1 MTDDKTIHTDMADN
15 NGRTNSADDER
26 LLMILGEALGD
37 MPDEEETRAAW
48 NKFDARHKADSRR
61 SVTLRRTLI
70 ALSAAAAV
78 AVVLLLFPWSK
89 TGNNGGIIETFATA
103 ELPSHTLRTA
113 DGSHIVIRTPSAT
126 TSDVVLPDGT
136 QVVLGSGSILKY
148 AADFGSGDVREV
160 ELTGQARFS
169 VTHNAHKPFIV
180 KSEKMATK
188 VLGTEFYVRS
198 YRGSTSSVVLLK
210 GRVSVGSSKSSGD
223 KMLRP
228 GQRAVVDKDGDI
240 KVSKADI
247 TAAGGWTHGQ
257 FCFDDSRLDEVMNDI
272 GSWYNVSIAFH
283 SARLLPLR
291 VHFNFPRT
299 VPLKDVMQALNDLG
313 VAKFRYSDGR
323 INIEQY
329 RNN

>member
-1 MTDDKTIHTDMADN
+1 M
-15 NGRTNSADDER
+15 
-26 LLMILGEALGD
+26 
-37 MPDEEETRAAW
+37 
-48 NKFDARHKADSRR
+48 
-61 SVTLRRTLI
+61 
-70 ALSAAAAV
+70 
-78 AVVLLLFPWSK
+78 LLLFPWSK

-148 AADFGSGDVREV
+148 AADFGSSDVREV

-228 GQRAVVDKDGDI
+228 GQRAVVDKDGYI

-272 GSWYNVSIAFH
+272 GSWYNVGIAFH
-283 SARLLPLR
+283 SPRLLKLR
-291 VHFNFPRT
+291 VHFNFPRRLPST
-299 VPLKDVMQALNDLG
+299 
-313 VAKFRYSDGR
+313 FRGGCLSTTYSKRLTTSAWRGSSIR
-323 INIEQY
+323 KGAST
-329 RNN
+329 

>member
-1 MTDDKTIHTDMADN
+1 MTDNKTRHAGMADD
-15 NGRTNSADDER
+15 NGAMGNADDER
-26 LLMILGEALGD
+26 LLMMLGEALGD
-37 MPDEEETRAAW
+37 KPGDEETQAAW
-48 NKFDARHKADSRR
+48 RRFEARHGAVRRR
-61 SVTLRRTLI
+61 SVMLRR
-70 ALSAAAAV
+70 AAMVLSAAAAV
-78 AVVLLLFPWSK
+78 AVVLWLWPWSK
-89 TGNNGGIIETFATA
+89 SGNNGGIIETFATA

-169 VTHNAHKPFIV
+169 VTHNAQKPFIV

-210 GRVSVGSSKSSGD
+210 GRVSVGSGKASGD
-223 KMLRP
+223 RMLRP
-228 GQRAVVDKDGDI
+228 GQRAVVDKDGYI

-283 SARLLPLR
+283 SPRLLKLR
-291 VHFNFPRT
+291 VHFNFPRRL
-299 VPLKDVMQALNDLG
+299 PLDDVLQALNDLG
-313 VAKFRYSDGR
+313 VARFKYSEGR
-323 INIEQY
+323 IDIE
-329 RNN
+329 